1 MSGNEKL
8 ETKLAEL
15 VTEVSFIPT
24 PEQRRIKAVL
34 WTALTDN
41 PAYDSTRITRDL
53 AVQITGEAKVG
64 RWWDKEQ
71 GFRDWLQNK
80 DEFRQRVEYLT
91 QMALDTLEGVL
102 ASQDAKTASARVN
115 AAKLLLEVANKMP
128 QKYQK
133 EVYHDER
140 IQKMSAAELREYISR
155 QTKLV
160 ALPAEKLPGEEG

>member
-1 MSGNEKL
+1 MAGNEKL
-8 ETKLAEL
+8 ETKLAEII
-15 VTEVSFIPT
+15 TDITFIPT
-24 PEQRRIKAVL
+24 PEQRRVKAVL

-41 PAYDSTRITRDL
+41 PAHDTARITRDL
-53 AVQITGEAKVG
+53 AVQLTGDSRVG
-64 RWWDKEQ
+64 RWWDKEA

-133 EVYHDER
+133 EIYHDER
-140 IQKMSAAELREYISR
+140 IQKMSANELREYISR

-160 ALPAEKLPGEEG
+160 ALPSEKLPGEEG

>member
-1 MSGNEKL
+1 MYMSDTKL
-8 ETKLAEL
+8 EAKLAEL
-15 VTEVSFIPT
+15 MTEGSFIPT
-24 PEQRRIKAVL
+24 PDQRRVKAVL

-64 RWWDKEQ
+64 RWWDKEV

-128 QKYQK
+128 Q
-133 EVYHDER
+133 
-140 IQKMSAAELREYISR
+140 
-155 QTKLV
+155 
-160 ALPAEKLPGEEG
+160 